1 MRTFLG
7 MTDSNAYAEP
17 EALLPIGDVARL
29 AGVTVA
35 TIRNWE
41 RAGKIAAVR
50 TPTNQRRFRQSDVA
64 ALLGGPKS

>member
-1 MRTFLG
+1 MRTLLS
-7 MTDSNAYAEP
+7 MTNSDTYEAP

-41 RAGKIAAVR
+41 RAGKITAVR
-50 TPTNQRRFRQSDVA
+50 TPTNQRRFRKTDVD
-64 ALLGGPKS
+64 ALLGGGDS